1 MQTLR
6 VKLHIPTEDP
16 QDTARAVFDELAD
29 VHSDQAIFQVNE
41 SEYIDD
47 DSWGFRV
54 TYRSQKRFVRS
65 TSPADIE
72 RVMRRVA
79 PNSFERR
86 LSKG

>member
-6 VKLHIPTEDP
+6 VKLHIPTEGP
-16 QDTARAVFDELAD
+16 WDTARDAFDELAD

-41 SEYIDD
+41 SAYIDD

-54 TYRSQKRFVRS
+54 TYRSQTLFVRS

-72 RVMRRVA
+72 RVMQRVA
-79 PNSFERR
+79 PHSFERR
-86 LSKG
+86 LSEG